1 MDDQLRRIED
11 LVSEKKDQL
20 KIRGPAQQH
29 GRPADN
35 KEDPLIG
42 GPAQQ

>member
-11 LVSEKKDQL
+11 RLIEKKDQL
-20 KIRGPAQQH
+20 KIRGPVRQH

-35 KEDPLIG
+35 KEDPLNI
-42 GPAQQ
+42 